1 MLFNIVNAML
11 NKMGNWFG
19 IIFKIILPAII
30 MYRPIKMLSLSILVF
45 GTVFG
50 GEAASLNTF
59 ALMVFIFLYVI
70 FAIMLFL
77 FPKAASVVEFF
88 LIFYYFAS
96 LGVFWFVDFFRE
108 GFDVMPEVV
117 LTYARA
123 IPWVLIFL
131 AGKIFFFFFIRVNR
145 YKFAEGKFGS
155 IE

>member
-1 MLFNIVNAML
+1 MLFDIVNAML

-50 GEAASLNTF
+50 GEADSLNTF

-77 FPKAASVVEFF
+77 FPKAASAIEFF

-117 LTYARA
+117 LSYARA

-131 AGKIFFFFFIRVNR
+131 AGKIFFFFFIRANI